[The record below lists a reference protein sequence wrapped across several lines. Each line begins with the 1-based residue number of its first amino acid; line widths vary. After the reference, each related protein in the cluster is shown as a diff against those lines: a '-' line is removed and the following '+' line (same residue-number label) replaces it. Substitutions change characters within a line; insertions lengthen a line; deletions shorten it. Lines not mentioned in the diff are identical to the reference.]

1 MIQNTSKLKVYDN
14 SGVSI
19 VKCFKNL
26 KFQNNNKLNKII
38 KVSVQELK
46 PHRKTLIK
54 KGQVYNALVLKTQ
67 ATLPRFNG
75 QKITFESNGCILIN
89 NINFKNKK
97 NRNKLVLV
105 GSTVFGLVLKEFRL
119 YSIKLNINA
128 LNIL

>member
-1 MIQNTSKLKVYDN
+1 MIQNTTKLKVYDN
-14 SGVSI
+14 SGVNI
-19 VKCFKNL
+19 VKCFKTL
-26 KFQNNNKLNKII
+26 KFQNNAKLNKII
-38 KVSVQELK
+38 KISVQELK

-67 ATLPRFNG
+67 TALPRFNG

-97 NRNKLVLV
+97 TRNKLVLV
-105 GSTVFGLVLKEFRL
+105 GSTVIGLVLKEFRL

-128 LNIL
+128 LNII